1 MLRFLKFRPQN
12 PFFATSDRNSQS
24 CLFCQKIDT
33 HDISRMLIFIPTL
46 VFWISNPKSI
56 FGEIWAKKNKD
67 VRFVWKLAHTV
78 PRECRFLF
86 QHQFSDIRNL
96 SLENADFYSDISFLK
111 FQTKSFFLANLSR
124 KSQTLYFLWNLKHR
138 VSWGCDCK
146 DTEKSLKAKIEMNN
160 YINCLLLLYFYRN

>member
-1 MLRFLKFRPQN
+1 MLWFLKFRPQN
-12 PFFATSDRNSQS
+12 PFFATSGRNSQS

-33 HDISRMLIFIPTL
+33 HGISRMLNFIPTL

-56 FGEIWAKKNKD
+56 FGETWAKENK
-67 VRFVWKLAHTV
+67 VVSFVWKLAHTV
-78 PRECRFLF
+78 SREYRLLF

-160 YINCLLLLYFYRN
+160 YIKCLLLLYFYRN

>member
-33 HDISRMLIFIPTL
+33 HGISRMLNFIPTL

-56 FGEIWAKKNKD
+56 FGETWAKENK
-67 VRFVWKLAHTV
+67 VVSFVWKLAHTV
-78 PRECRFLF
+78 SWEYRFLF

-111 FQTKSFFLANLSR
+111 FQTKSFFFWQIWVEKVKFSTFPGTWNTEYPEDVIARIPR
-124 KSQTLYFLWNLKHR
+124 KVWKRRYK
-138 VSWGCDCK
+138 
-146 DTEKSLKAKIEMNN
+146 
-160 YINCLLLLYFYRN
+160 